1 MSLKRI
7 IKSVLNEETYDLGE
21 RTNLE
26 KMVAKLIDLKIGNI
40 KKLDNFYGIVVD
52 IFDSQYG
59 KYCQIH
65 FLMKEPFSRDD
76 SDFIYN
82 NFPKSKIQKLVEQ
95 MLGVKFDGG
104 FTSSQSTIENYINT
118 KWFYEDKKVKMF

>member
-26 KMVAKLIDLKIGNI
+26 KMVTKLIDLKIGNI
-40 KKLDNFYGIVVD
+40 KKLDNFYGIAVD

-65 FLMKEPFSRDD
+65 FLMKKSFSRDD

-82 NFPKSKIQKLVEQ
+82 NFSKSKMQKLVEQ

-104 FTSSQSTIENYINT
+104 FTSSQSTIENYIKT

>member
-76 SDFIYN
+76 SDCIYN

-104 FTSSQSTIENYINT
+104 FTSSQSTIENYIKT

>member
-104 FTSSQSTIENYINT
+104 FTSSQSTIENYIKT

>member
-65 FLMKEPFSRDD
+65 FLMKKPFSSDD

-82 NFPKSKIQKLVEQ
+82 NFPKSKMQKLVEQ

-104 FTSSQSTIENYINT
+104 FTSSQSTIENYIKT